1 LRSFALLSCEQKLMV
16 MLMKKLGY
24 TLLVAE
30 NGAEALE
37 LLARESAR
45 GRQYEIECI
54 LMDASMDVSRRDSE
68 RKRERE
74 RRVRRFSRG
83 CCCPL
88 C

>member
-1 LRSFALLSCEQKLMV
+1 

-54 LMDASMDVSRRDSE
+54 LMDASMDVSSTE
-68 RKRERE
+68 S
-74 RRVRRFSRG
+74 RVRH
-83 CCCPL
+83 
-88 C
+88 